1 MLARFGGPC
10 SDGKSL
16 LQKNI
21 NKKLDIYIYI
31 ICRYISML
39 CIYSYIYSYIY
50 IQLYIYSYIYIYLH
64 IVLLG
69 RFGVCCS
76 FNCVRHAS
84 MPTVT
89 FWFKVFPKMAN
100 IRENL

>member
-1 MLARFGGPC
+1 MMLYATVC
-10 SDGKSL
+10 
-16 LQKNI
+16 
-21 NKKLDIYIYI
+21 
-31 ICRYISML
+31 
-39 CIYSYIYSYIY
+39 
-50 IQLYIYSYIYIYLH
+50 IYLH

-100 IRENL
+100 IRENLSRENL

>member
-1 MLARFGGPC
+1 MMLYATVC
-10 SDGKSL
+10 
-16 LQKNI
+16 
-21 NKKLDIYIYI
+21 
-31 ICRYISML
+31 
-39 CIYSYIYSYIY
+39 
-50 IQLYIYSYIYIYLH
+50 IYLH